1 MVTRKSK
8 PTEPKPLKLRLTLK
22 VQIEGQQ
29 GLDEFARLLRVLQDN
44 GYKETVRRMTRELVK
59 VADKGGIAVPAHIRA
74 FIEAVN

>member
-29 GLDEFARLLRVLQDN
+29 GLDDFARLLRVLQDN
-44 GYKETVRRMTRELVK
+44 GYKEK